1 MEETEQFEEKI
12 LNDLSSIPLKKG
24 PIRAEL
30 FTKYEVKRG
39 LRDAD
44 GKGVL
49 VGLTEI
55 GDVHSYILD
64 EGEMIPVHGRLIYRG
79 YDITDLAKGF
89 MEDRRFGFE
98 ETVYL
103 LLFGNLPNQ
112 QELADFKKLL
122 CLYQKLPENFAR
134 DIILNAPSKD
144 IMNGLARSVLAM
156 YSFDDNPDDI
166 SVKNVLKQCIKL
178 VASFPSL
185 AAYSFQAYS
194 HYYGNQ
200 SLVLHSP
207 QPNLGLAENILY
219 MLRPNHKYTNLEAKL
234 LDLALVLHAEHGGGN
249 NSTFVTHVVTSTGTD
264 TYSAIAAALGSL
276 KGPRHGGANHK
287 VIQMI
292 ENIKENVKVW
302 EDDAEVSAYLNRILT
317 RDAFDHSGLIY
328 GIGHAVYSISD
339 PRAVVLKKYAAILAN
354 EKGLENEFNLY
365 AKIEELAPQIISKH
379 TNSNKEVSANVDFY
393 SGFVYRMLNL
403 PIEMFTPIFA
413 LARISGWSAHRI
425 EEIVNNGKIIRPAY
439 KNVARRKTYVPLYER
454 G

>member
-1 MEETEQFEEKI
+1 MEETELFEEKV

-55 GDVHSYILD
+55 GDVHSYIID
-64 EGEMIPVHGRLIYRG
+64 EGEIIPVPGRLIYRG
-79 YDITDLAKGF
+79 FDITDLARGF
-89 MEDRRFGFE
+89 MEDGRFGFE

-103 LLFGNLPNQ
+103 LLFGNLPNAK
-112 QELADFKKLL
+112 ELADFKRLL

-156 YSFDDNPDDI
+156 YSFDDNPDDV

-219 MLRPNHKYTNLEAKL
+219 MLRPNHKYTDLEAKL

-292 ENIKENVKVW
+292 ENIKENVKDW
-302 EDDAEVSAYLNRILT
+302 EDNDEVSIYLNRILT

-339 PRAVVLKKYAAILAN
+339 PRAVVLKKYASQLAN
-354 EKGLENEFNLY
+354 EKGLENEFKLY
-365 AKIEELAPQIISKH
+365 AKIEELAPQIITKH
-379 TNSNKEVSANVDFY
+379 TNSNKAVSANVDFY

-425 EEIVNNGKIIRPAY
+425 EEIVNAGKIIRPAY
-439 KNVARRKTYVPLYER
+439 KNVSYRKTYVPLEER